1 MPNTYPASGFA
12 CIEGVYSYTRP
23 SGFPGGN
30 DGALFM
36 CILNNDYN
44 AIRGYDSCAAT
55 STIHF
60 FGTQWANDTLGNSA
74 GTVNLDGA
82 CGATLGPWNGPVLI
96 VDKTTCAVGI
106 NTGNINI
113 NTHNGRG
120 LVINGRGADTRGIME
135 LWDGGASGGKSVF
148 QQIGGDTYIGQL
160 GKGTGNGDVY
170 VLTGGSGTSATISM
184 TVKCNGNVGIGTSS
198 PASKLDICGPQ
209 YADLMMVRL
218 LDQAS
223 QATGTGGGIGFGGKY
238 NSTDFTEFGLIRG
251 LKENSTSGEYGGY
264 LSFSTRPNLGQWTER
279 MRITAAGSVG
289 IGCTTPTGVLTTKDN
304 GITSTN
310 TYLGT
315 GQLRVGGGSDHTTNT
330 VLSVAP
336 GVVQMDAAGVAG
348 GRFTINSSGNVGINK
363 PSPSY
368 KLNVCNT
375 ANSDWLVAFDNT
387 DGTESV
393 STYFS
398 HGGGYG
404 IAIDSSENNAN
415 YIFKAM
421 AGTGGGGGKGSVPVI
436 FAQHNGLV
444 GIGTSSPQS
453 ALHVA
458 GVLAGSP
465 SGTGVHLGIDE
476 GGYAGI
482 QLTGG
487 TSQGAYID
495 FSCGGTD
502 RPGRIIYYH
511 TSNMMEFY
519 VCGGN
524 RMNIVCNGNI
534 GIATESPSYKLHVNG
549 TFYAAGS
556 SQDYKQGI
564 CQYDTDSCLFM
575 CLKPKTYQYKD
586 EWKHLGKDLKSETQ
600 IGLIAE
606 EVAESHP
613 ELAILVNED
622 DNKVVRNVD
631 YEKLSIVLLAEVQKL
646 RKEMDELKQSC

>member
-36 CILNNDYN
+36 CILNDDYN
-44 AIRGYDSCAAT
+44 AIRAYDSSAAT

-74 GTVNLDGA
+74 GAVNLDGA
-82 CGATLGPWNGPVLI
+82 CGATLGPWNGPIFI
-96 VDKTTCAVGI
+96 VNKASCSVGI
-106 NTGNINI
+106 NTGNTAP

-135 LWDGGASGGKSVF
+135 LWDAAGGKSVF
-148 QQIGGDTYIGQL
+148 QQIGGNTYIGQL
-160 GKGTGNGDVY
+160 DKSTGNGDVF

-184 TVKCNGNVGIGTSS
+184 TIKCN
-198 PASKLDICGPQ
+198 
-209 YADLMMVRL
+209 
-218 LDQAS
+218 
-223 QATGTGGGIGFGGKY
+223 
-238 NSTDFTEFGLIRG
+238 
-251 LKENSTSGEYGGY
+251 
-264 LSFSTRPNLGQWTER
+264 
-279 MRITAAGSVG
+279 GSVG

-310 TYLGT
+310 TYLGS

-336 GVVQMDAAGVAG
+336 GVVQMDAAGIAG

-363 PSPSY
+363 PSPAY

-421 AGTGGGGGKGSVPVI
+421 AGTGSGGGKGSVPVI

-458 GVLAGSP
+458 GVLASSP
-465 SGTGVHLGIDE
+465 SGTGVHIGVDA

-487 TSQGAYID
+487 TSQGGYID
-495 FSCGGTD
+495 FSCTGTD
-502 RPGRIIYYH
+502 APGRIIYYT
-511 TSNMMEFY
+511 TSNSMDFT
-519 VCGGN
+519 VNGTS
-524 RMNIVCNGNI
+524 RMTIVCNGNL
-534 GIATESPSYKLHVNG
+534 GIATTNPSYRLHING

-564 CQYDTDSCLFM
+564 CQYDTDSCMFM
-575 CLKPKTYQYKD
+575 KLKPVTYQYKD
-586 EWKHLGKDLKSETQ
+586 EYKHLGKELKSETQ

-606 EVAESHP
+606 EVAETYP
-613 ELAILVNED
+613 ELAILVKEN
-622 DNKVVRNVD
+622 DNDIVRNVD

-646 RKEMDELKQSC
+646 RKEVDDLKTK

>member
-1 MPNTYPASGFA
+1 MANTYSTTGFA
-12 CIEGVYSYTRP
+12 CIDGIYTSTRA
-23 SGFPGGN
+23 GGYPGGN
-30 DGALFM
+30 DGQLFM
-36 CILNNDYN
+36 CIPANDYN
-44 AIRGYDSCAAT
+44 AIRAYDSCAAT
-55 STIHF
+55 MTIHM
-60 FGTQWANDTLGNSA
+60 FGTRWGNATLGNSA
-74 GTVNLDGA
+74 GAVNLDGI
-82 CGATLGPWNGPVLI
+82 CGATLGPWNSPVI
-96 VDKTTCAVGI
+96 VADRTTCTVGI
-106 NTGNINI
+106 NMGNTQPAN
-113 NTHNGRG
+113 HNGRG
-120 LVINGRGADTRGIME
+120 LVISGRGADTRGILE
-135 LWDGGASGGKSVF
+135 LWDSAGGKSVF
-148 QQIGGDTYIGQL
+148 QQIGGNTYIGQL
-160 GKGTGNGDVY
+160 DKSTGNGDVF
-170 VLTGGSGTSATISM
+170 VLTGGSGASATISM
-184 TVKCNGNVGIGTSS
+184 TIKCN
-198 PASKLDICGPQ
+198 
-209 YADLMMVRL
+209 
-218 LDQAS
+218 
-223 QATGTGGGIGFGGKY
+223 
-238 NSTDFTEFGLIRG
+238 
-251 LKENSTSGEYGGY
+251 
-264 LSFSTRPNLGQWTER
+264 
-279 MRITAAGSVG
+279 GSVG
-289 IGCTTPTGVLTTKDN
+289 IGCSTPTGVLTTKDN

-310 TYLGT
+310 TYLGS

-363 PSPSY
+363 PSPAY

-421 AGTGGGGGKGSVPVI
+421 AGNGNGGGKGSVPVI

-458 GVLAGSP
+458 GTLAVCP
-465 SGTGVHLGIDE
+465 TGTGIHLGIDS

-487 TSQGAYID
+487 TSQGGYID
-495 FSCGGTD
+495 FSCTGAD
-502 RPGRIIYYH
+502 APGRIIYYH
-511 TSNMMEFY
+511 TSNSLNFT
-519 VCGGN
+519 VCGGS
-524 RMNIVCNGNI
+524 RMTIVCNGNI
-534 GIATESPSYKLHVNG
+534 GVATDTPSYKLHVNG

-556 SQDYKQGI
+556 SIKYKQDI
-564 CQYDTDSCLFM
+564 CNYNTNSCLFM

-586 EWKHLGKDLKSETQ
+586 EYCHLGKELKSGTQ

-606 EVAESHP
+606 EVAEIMP
-613 ELAILVNED
+613 ELAVLVNEE
-622 DNKVVRNVD
+622 NEKVVRNVD

-646 RKEMDELKQSC
+646 RQEVDQLKNK